1 MHPST
6 EPGDRLTALG
16 NQLIEIHLWL
26 REELAALRAGL
37 DSPTGPRDL
46 RAHCLTFCSAL
57 TRHHTGEDGGAF
69 RVLAEQAP
77 QLRPVLDELAADHE
91 VVAAVLRRV
100 EELAADPA
108 GVAGVRAELDGLS
121 ALLESHFVYEEKKLV
136 AALNAV
142 RSGTTEE
149 LLGVPLPG

>member
-26 REELAALRAGL
+26 PEE
-37 DSPTGPRDL
+37 
-46 RAHCLTFCSAL
+46 
-57 TRHHTGEDGGAF
+57 
-69 RVLAEQAP
+69 LAEQAP
-77 QLRPVLDELAADHE
+77 QLRPVLDELAADQE
-91 VVAAVLRRV
+91 VIAAVLRRI

-108 GVAGVRAELDGLS
+108 GVDGVRAELDGLS
-121 ALLESHFVYEEKKLV
+121 ALLESHFVYEEKKLL

-142 RSGTTEE
+142 RGGTTEE
-149 LLGVPLPG
+149 LLGVPLPE

>member
-1 MHPST
+1 MHPWT
-6 EPGDRLTALG
+6 EPSDRLTALG

-37 DSPTGPRDL
+37 DSPTGARDL

-108 GVAGVRAELDGLS
+108 GVDGVRAELDGLS

-142 RSGTTEE
+142 RDGTTEE
-149 LLGVPLPG
+149 LLGVPLPE